1 MLLIYI
7 NEHKTIANSSHYIYY
22 FFMKKI
28 IASLLIGL
36 TTASAV
42 VVAQQHQLIKKW
54 ETDSVLKVPESV
66 LYDGGNKILYVA
78 NIDGE
83 PWGKDGKGS
92 VGKVGLDG
100 KIVSIDWV
108 SGLNAPKGMAMYRN
122 NLYVADM
129 DAIAVIDIKSGT
141 LTRRIGVEGAT
152 GLNDV
157 TIDKKGIIYVTDS
170 RNKKVHR
177 IENEK
182 VSTMLDSLSLKG
194 PNGILMNGNDLY
206 VLDAG
211 SMYKVEKDKRLTKMA
226 DGMEGGTDGIE
237 NVQGK
242 DFVVSCWGGV
252 VYYVNADGSKEKLLD
267 TREQKINSADI
278 GYDSKTRTLYVP
290 TFFKNSVV
298 AYQLK

>member
-1 MLLIYI
+1 
-7 NEHKTIANSSHYIYY
+7 
-22 FFMKKI
+22 MKKI
-28 IASLLIGL
+28 FASLLIAFIS
-36 TTASAV
+36 TSAV
-42 VVAQQHQLIKKW
+42 GVAQEHQLLKKW
-54 ETDSVLKVPESV
+54 ETDSLLKVPESV
-66 LYDGGNKILYVA
+66 LYDGVNKILYVA

-83 PWGKDGKGS
+83 PWGRDGKGS

-100 KIVSIDWV
+100 KIITVDWV
-108 SGLNAPKGMAMYRN
+108 SGLNAPKGMGMYRN
-122 NLYVADM
+122 TLYVADM
-129 DAIAVIDIKSGT
+129 DAVAVIDIKAGT
-141 LTRRIGVEGAT
+141 ITRRISVAGAT
-152 GLNDV
+152 GLNDLTV
-157 TIDKKGIIYVTDS
+157 DKKGIIYVTDS
-170 RNKKVHR
+170 RIKKVHR
-177 IENEK
+177 IENGT
-182 VSTMLDSLSLKG
+182 VSTILDSLSLKG

-211 SMYKVEKDKRLTKMA
+211 TMYKVENNKRLTKMA

-252 VYYVNADGSKEKLLD
+252 VYYVKADGSKEKLLD

>member
-1 MLLIYI
+1 
-7 NEHKTIANSSHYIYY
+7 
-22 FFMKKI
+22 MKKI
-28 IASLLIGL
+28 ISLLIVL
-36 TTASAV
+36 ISTSAV
-42 VVAQQHQLIKKW
+42 VLAQQHQLIKKW
-54 ETDSVLKVPESV
+54 QTDSVLKVPESV
-66 LYDGGNKILYVA
+66 LYDGANKILYVA

-83 PWGKDGKGS
+83 PWGRDGKGS

-100 KIVSIDWV
+100 KIVSVDWV
-108 SGLNAPKGMAMYRN
+108 SGLNAPKGMGIYRN
-122 NLYVADM
+122 TLYVADM
-129 DAIAVIDIKSGT
+129 DAVAVIDIKAAKIT
-141 LTRRIGVEGAT
+141 QRIVVEGAT
-152 GLNDV
+152 GLNDL

-177 IENEK
+177 IDNGT
-182 VSTMLDSLSLKG
+182 VSTLLDSLSLKG
-194 PNGILMNGNDLY
+194 PNGILINGNDLY

-211 SMYKVEKDKRLTKMA
+211 SMYKVEIDKRLTKVA

-252 VYYVNADGSKEKLLD
+252 VYYVKADGSKEKLLD